1 MATSGKVSTKA
12 LKDREQLESETYG
25 SAYNKDVVGRFVRY
39 VAALP
44 IKPLVL
50 LAFVS
55 QMTYCVTIVILPWI
69 IKLAVDN
76 YILKGD
82 LAGLRWVVLL
92 FFVNFALNRVGQ
104 FFMEF
109 SLIRAGQTILYS
121 LRRDMFA
128 HMQRLSLSF
137 YNKTEVGR
145 LMSRVLGD
153 VGQLQELLNMGVA
166 TTGDMITLVGIT
178 IALALIDLKLA
189 LISLFFLPVLFIVA
203 VLWQPRAKKSF
214 VRARQAISTVNSALN
229 ENITGVRVVQSMNRE
244 ERNLEIFDEKNREN
258 FDATIAAARL
268 SAGLVPIVDILRAI
282 SIGAVIIVGAR
293 MVAAG
298 DIQVGALLA
307 FLLYIQRFFEPI
319 RSLTTQYTQLQRSM
333 ASGQRIF
340 ELLDTKPEVMDAD
353 NAILLPPA
361 RGEIDLKGV
370 RFGYLPGQEIIKG
383 VDLHIDAGE
392 TVAIVGPTGAGKTT
406 LISLIARFYDVPRG
420 QGAILVDGYDIRD
433 VTRQS
438 LTHQMSMVLQE
449 PFLFSG
455 TVRENILL
463 DHLDVTNQRIIE
475 AAKAVGAHDFI
486 MKLEDGYDTYLE
498 ERGVNLSVGQR
509 QLISFARAIVADP
522 KVLIL
527 DEATANI
534 DSNTEMQI
542 QKALQVLLNGRT
554 AIVIAHRL
562 STIRGADKI
571 VVLDQGRVV
580 EVGDHDELT
589 GLDGLYAH
597 LCRMNYASLQ
607 GAIEAHAG
615 PVAGRGFGGPQ
626 ANGTGA
632 SRN

>member
-1 MATSGKVSTKA
+1 MATAVKLDEKA
-12 LKDREQLESETYG
+12 RKDREKLESETFG
-25 SAYNKDVVGRFVRY
+25 SAYNKAVVVRFVKY

-44 IKPLVL
+44 IRKMVL

-55 QMTYCVTIVILPWI
+55 QVLYGVTIVCLPWI
-69 IKLAVDN
+69 IKLAVDG
-76 YILKGD
+76 YILKGNLD
-82 LAGLRWVVLL
+82 GLKWVVLL
-92 FFVNFALNRVGQ
+92 FFLNFGLNRVGQ
-104 FFMEF
+104 FFMEV

-153 VGQLQELLNMGVA
+153 VGQLQELLTMGVA
-166 TTGDMITLVGIT
+166 MTGDLITLVGIT
-178 IALALIDLKLA
+178 IALALIDVKLA
-189 LISLFFLPVLFIVA
+189 LLSLCFLPALFIIA
-203 VLWQPRAKKSF
+203 YFWQPRAKKSF
-214 VRARQAISTVNSALN
+214 IRARQAISTVNGELN

-244 ERNLEIFDEKNREN
+244 QRNLQIFDGKNREN
-258 FDATIAAARL
+258 FNATVAATKI
-268 SAGLVPIVDILRAI
+268 STSLVPIVDILRAL
-282 SIGAVIIVGAR
+282 SIGAVILLGAR

-298 DIQVGALLA
+298 EIEVGALLA
-307 FLLYIQRFFEPI
+307 FMLYIQRFFEPI

-333 ASGQRIF
+333 ASGERIF
-340 ELLDTKPEVMDAD
+340 ELLDTKTEVMDAE
-353 NAILLPPA
+353 NAKDLPPVKG
-361 RGEIDLKGV
+361 RIELQGV
-370 RFGYLPGQEIIKG
+370 RFGYAPGQEIIKG
-383 VDLHIDAGE
+383 VDLVIEPGE

-406 LISLIARFYDVPRG
+406 LTSLIARFYDVPRG
-420 QGAILVDGYDIRD
+420 QGAILVDGQDIRD
-433 VTRQS
+433 VTRHS
-438 LTHQMSMVLQE
+438 LSHQMSMVLQE

-463 DHLDVTNQRIIE
+463 DHSDVPQEKMVE

-486 MKLEDGYDTYLE
+486 MKLEDGYETFLE

-522 KVLIL
+522 KVLVL

-534 DSNTEMQI
+534 DSSTELQI
-542 QKALQVLLNGRT
+542 QKALQVLLKGRT

-571 VVLDQGRVV
+571 VVLDKGRVV
-580 EVGDHDELT
+580 EVGNHNELT
-589 GLDGLYAH
+589 SRNGLYAH

-607 GAIEAHAG
+607 GAMEAHA
-615 PVAGRGFGGPQ
+615 RG
-626 ANGTGA
+626 
-632 SRN
+632 